1 MEEQYRSVLP
11 KLFTVALMVGLMLCF
26 IFYLNQRWE
35 RIRDI
40 RRQGDL
46 LSITKAL
53 EFYNQHYNQYPDNFD
68 DDGEGWD
75 KSNDLENRSFLE
87 PLIKAGLLSIT
98 PFDPKNDVEHY
109 YRYQKFASG
118 DYGCVRP
125 SAIFQVTQFEAEV
138 LNHGQGDCPGLK
150 FSELAP
156 AGYTWQG
163 IE

>member
-1 MEEQYRSVLP
+1 MEEHYKSVLP
-11 KLFTVALMVGLMLCF
+11 KLFMVAMMVGLMLFF

-46 LSITKAL
+46 QSITKAL
-53 EFYNQHYNQYPDNFD
+53 EFYNQQYNQYPDNFD

-75 KSNDLENRSFLE
+75 KSNDLENRSFVE
-87 PLIKAGLLSIT
+87 PLIKAGLLTIT
-98 PFDPKNDVEHY
+98 PFDPKNDDEYY

-125 SAIFQVTQFEAEV
+125 SAIFQITQFETNIKNRGRG
-138 LNHGQGDCPGLK
+138 LCPQ
-150 FSELAP
+150 FDWRELTP
-156 AGYTWQG
+156 EGYTWQG